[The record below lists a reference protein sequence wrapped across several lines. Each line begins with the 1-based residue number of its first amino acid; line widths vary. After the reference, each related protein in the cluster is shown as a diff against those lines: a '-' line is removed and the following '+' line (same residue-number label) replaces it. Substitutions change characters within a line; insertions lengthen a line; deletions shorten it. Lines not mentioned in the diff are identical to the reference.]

1 MGNNPTSKECR
12 TGADKS
18 PSSKIKWDKP
28 VSRAFYEKLRLK
40 IDKIYKDLKY
50 SPSWIAEIIEYVDL
64 YLRTGEYPDRTWRCE
79 EPVLA
84 IFFCLKFEIDAAI
97 KRSADCRRRAAE
109 RRARKEAERLAS
121 AGEQSAGATGNENV
135 PRREENSAAEDRDG
149 VASTGIASADPLKC
163 QSHLTFRSRMSVAE
177 APTEP
182 VCCMA
187 NEGK

>member
-109 RRARKEAERLAS
+109 RRARKEAERLA
-121 AGEQSAGATGNENV
+121 AVGEQSAGATGNENV

-149 VASTGIASADPLKC
+149 VASTGITSADPLKC
-163 QSHLTFRSRMSVAE
+163 QSHLTLRSRMSVAE

>member
-1 MGNNPTSKECR
+1 MENNPTPKECR
-12 TGADKS
+12 TGTAKS

-50 SPSWIAEIIEYVDL
+50 SPSWVAEIMEYVDL
-64 YLRTGEYPDRTWRCE
+64 YLRSGEYPNRTWRCE

-84 IFFCLKFEIDAAI
+84 IFFCLKFDIDAAI

-109 RRARKEAERLAS
+109 RRARKEAERIAA
-121 AGEQSAGATGNENV
+121 AGEEPAEAAGNENV
-135 PRREENSAAEDRDG
+135 PRWEENSVAEDRDG
-149 VASTGIASADPLKC
+149 DVSIGVTSADPLDC
-163 QSHLTFRSRMSVAE
+163 QSHLTLRSRMRVAE
-177 APTEP
+177 APTDP

-187 NEGK
+187 KEGK